1 MIGRAVARDSRVACT
16 DWPYC
21 YYSYTSNDS
30 NVQKLQKD
38 IARAV
43 GLSFDDEENE
53 MKRSAQL
60 LEVLMRRRRFL
71 LIIDDMSE
79 AFPLEVIGIPS
90 PGYGHDCKLIITT
103 RSMMVFRGME
113 TAREVEVS
121 VLNEEE
127 AWHLFKQKVG
137 DEVLAS
143 PGLQVVA
150 KDVSNECGGLP
161 LAVVTVG
168 RALRRENNLTQWKNA
183 LSQLKSATGRI
194 EGMENRVFA
203 QDHHIETD
211 ELIKYWTWEGL
222 LDNLGYGESKMLQGK
237 MILDELKNVSLL
249 EIGCQEGSLNEYVK
263 MHDLIRDI
271 AISVTRVSPLFM
283 IRAGH
288 EICDAPGESEWLK
301 GLERIS
307 LMTNDL
313 SSLSFEPK
321 CPRLTTLLL
330 QYNSLSKGILT
341 SFFNH
346 LKNLTVLDLSYTGIA
361 RLPDSLSNLENLHAL
376 FLRSCWNLC
385 HVPTMERL
393 KELRVLDL
401 CST

>member
-1 MIGRAVARDSRVACT
+1 
-16 DWPYC
+16 
-21 YYSYTSNDS
+21 
-30 NVQKLQKD
+30 
-38 IARAV
+38 
-43 GLSFDDEENE
+43 
-53 MKRSAQL
+53 
-60 LEVLMRRRRFL
+60 
-71 LIIDDMSE
+71 
-79 AFPLEVIGIPS
+79 
-90 PGYGHDCKLIITT
+90 
-103 RSMMVFRGME
+103 
-113 TAREVEVS
+113 
-121 VLNEEE
+121 
-127 AWHLFKQKVG
+127 
-137 DEVLAS
+137 
-143 PGLQVVA
+143 
-150 KDVSNECGGLP
+150 
-161 LAVVTVG
+161 
-168 RALRRENNLTQWKNA
+168 
-183 LSQLKSATGRI
+183 
-194 EGMENRVFA
+194 MENRVFA
-203 QDHHIETD
+203 RLRFSYERLKESVSRSCFLYCALYPEDHHIETD
-211 ELIKYWTWEGL
+211 EQIKYWTWEGL

-237 MILDELKNVSLL
+237 MILDELKNASLL

-263 MHDLIRDI
+263 MHDLIRDMAI
-271 AISVTRVSPLFM
+271 AVTRVSPLFI

-288 EICDAPGESEWLK
+288 EIRDAPGESEWLK

-401 CST
+401 SSTSIECMPLGMESIWISPTLQYMDLIFKF